1 VKTTLEIPDSLYRQA
16 KAKAA
21 MDGRKMK
28 ELVAE
33 GLVLVLTVPAQ
44 PMRPLNAMDAMG
56 EACGCVDSGVPDLA
70 SNPRHIKGFG
80 Q

>member
-1 VKTTLEIPDSLYRQA
+1 
-16 KAKAA
+16 
-21 MDGRKMK
+21 MK

-33 GLVLVLTVPAQ
+33 GLVLVLAVPAQ

-70 SNPRHIKGFG
+70 SNPRQMKGFG